1 MDISKIVL
9 ITGATGSVGRVISST
24 MAETRLRLVLTGR
37 SQGPLE
43 ELAAKLDPLGD
54 RILPFSA
61 DLTGEADVKRLIDAI
76 STRWSGVDILLN
88 IAGGWSGGV
97 SLGEMSE
104 EDWVSALDMNLRSA
118 FLINRAVIPYMVR
131 RGWGRIVNFA
141 SKAAES
147 PSPKQAGYNVAKAGI
162 IALTAS
168 IAADYRRKG
177 IAANAIMPSII
188 DTPNNR
194 KQMPEADFSR
204 WVTPA
209 ELAEL
214 VLFLCSEQ
222 GGSLNGASIPIYG
235 RV

>member
-24 MAETRLRLVLTGR
+24 MAETGLRLVLTGR
-37 SQGPLE
+37 SQSPLE

>member
-1 MDISKIVL
+1 MDTSKIVL

-24 MAETRLRLVLTGR
+24 MAETGCRLVLTGR
-37 SQGPLE
+37 SKGPLE
-43 ELAAKLDPLGD
+43 DLAAKLDPLGD
-54 RILPFSA
+54 HVLPFST
-61 DLTGEADVKRLIDAI
+61 DLAREGDVKHLLDAI
-76 STRWSGVDILLN
+76 STRWNGVDILLN

-104 EDWVSALDMNLRSA
+104 KDWDRALDMNLRSA

-141 SKAAES
+141 SKAAVS
-147 PSPKQAGYNVAKAGI
+147 PSPKQAGYNVSKAGI

-168 IAADYRRKG
+168 IAAEYRRKG
-177 IAANAIMPSII
+177 IAANTILPGII

-194 KQMPEADFSR
+194 KQMPETDFSR
-204 WVTPA
+204 WVTPE

-214 VLFLCSEQ
+214 ILFLCSEQ